1 MPGSVITSNV
11 SQLVLLMDPGGAGV
25 IGPSAQ
31 RAAVEELKKET
42 GAVPL
47 LLQPME
53 EKIARG
59 NLQSPGPATKK
70 TVSQSKMEVC

>member
-1 MPGSVITSNV
+1 M
-11 SQLVLLMDPGGAGV
+11 

-31 RAAVEELKKET
+31 RAVVEELKKET